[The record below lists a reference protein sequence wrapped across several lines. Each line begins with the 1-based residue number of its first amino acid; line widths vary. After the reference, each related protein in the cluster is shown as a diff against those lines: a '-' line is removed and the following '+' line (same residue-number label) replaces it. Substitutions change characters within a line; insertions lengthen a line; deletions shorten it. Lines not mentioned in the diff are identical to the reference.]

1 MFEYRAG
8 IKMKEREVTV
18 EVPFEGS
25 MSRALSKAAKL
36 LYDQERDGEYGAK
49 MLSERK
55 GNKVIS
61 TMTFRIK

>member
-1 MFEYRAG
+1 MINGE
-8 IKMKEREVTV
+8 KMTERDVTV

-25 MSRALSKAAKL
+25 MTRAINNAAKL
-36 LYDQERDGEYGAK
+36 LYDQEEDDEYSAK

-61 TMTFRIK
+61 TMTFRKK